1 MKKSNVIL
9 LGVLGFIL
17 LFITA
22 AAVYFGNI
30 TTKYNDEDWISH
42 STVSEEVFLENFNSI
57 TAEGRFHI
65 DFKQDSTYK
74 LVINADS
81 ALMNKIRYTTQNGE
95 LRFEVDEKGRYPGIK
110 LVISS
115 PILEELDIAAG
126 SSFKTDH
133 LKADV
138 FSAKGSAGTQME
150 IAGDF
155 NEFSINL
162 SAGSSLNAKGTANL
176 FTVDGS
182 AGVKINAAELIAK
195 KCNIDISA
203 GALADVNVVEELG
216 VNASAG
222 AMITYAGSPV
232 ITRMD
237 MSAGASIKKSK

>member
-1 MKKSNVIL
+1 MKKSNLIL

-22 AAVYFGNI
+22 TAIYFGNI
-30 TTKYNDEDWISH
+30 TTKYNYEEGVSYSI
-42 STVSEEVFLENFNSI
+42 VSEEILLENFNAI
-57 TAEGRFHI
+57 TAEGRFRI
-65 DFKQDSTYK
+65 DFKQDSTYT

-81 ALMNKIRYTTQNGE
+81 ALMNKISYTIQNGE
-95 LRFEVDEKGRYPGIK
+95 LHFEVNEIGNYPNIK
-110 LVISS
+110 LTISS

-126 SSFKTDH
+126 SSFKTEH
-133 LKADV
+133 LKANV
-138 FSAKGSAGTQME
+138 FSAKGSAGTKME

-176 FTVDGS
+176 FNIDGS
-182 AGVKINAAELIAK
+182 AGVKINAGELIAK

-222 AMITYAGSPV
+222 AMITYAGSPN

-237 MSAGASIKKSK
+237 LSAGASIKKK